1 MNESLSKYLFC
12 IATSEWLEMVLNLKG
27 HQIAFLMGGLCLLV
41 SLHRE
46 GSAPDVCTAGLFVAA
61 ASVVLKAVVS

>member
-1 MNESLSKYLFC
+1 
-12 IATSEWLEMVLNLKG
+12 MVRDGSISHKMFRRFKISR
-27 HQIAFLMGGLCLLV
+27 HMGGLSLLV

-61 ASVVLKAVVS
+61 ASVVLKAAVS

>member
-1 MNESLSKYLFC
+1 MSIKIALLFHK
-12 IATSEWLEMVLNLKG
+12 LR
-27 HQIAFLMGGLCLLV
+27 AFLMGGLCLLV
-41 SLHRE
+41 SLHWE